1 MSESTVTIQ
10 TNEAR
15 DSLFGAAALL
25 AEGWVAELLSGV
37 ANSLDDVFLRAGG
50 DESGLPTTDRNLP
63 GYTRLIDGDERSRLI
78 RAQLLRAIA
87 DQIEL
92 SDHNTEQ
99 DDFEA
104 AMSDEIGDA
113 LAIAS
118 VRFLIRIAK
127 GDANHGH

>member
-1 MSESTVTIQ
+1 MSESTVTIG

-25 AEGWVAELLSGV
+25 AEGWVSELLAGV
-37 ANSLDDVFLRAGG
+37 ANSIDDIFLRAGG
-50 DESGLPTTDRNLP
+50 EESGLPVTDRNHP
-63 GYTRLIDGDERSRLI
+63 GYLRLIDGDQRSRVL

-92 SDHNTEQ
+92 SDQETSQ

-127 GDANHGH
+127 GEPSHES